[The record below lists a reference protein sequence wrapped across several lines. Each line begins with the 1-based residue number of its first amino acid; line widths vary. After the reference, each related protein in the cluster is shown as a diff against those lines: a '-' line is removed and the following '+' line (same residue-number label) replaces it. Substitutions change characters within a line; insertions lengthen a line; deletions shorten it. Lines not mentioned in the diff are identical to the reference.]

1 MKKAFSLMEVMIA
14 VSLLS
19 VVVFALFQIKS
30 NNIFILSKATQESKN
45 KEYLMMAMDTKEYS
59 KRNKNVYLDR
69 LYSINDD
76 DLRREFKQIKIKIKD
91 EILDTQVFKAD
102 NFSLEVKEFKTTYSF
117 ENGIKKDIYRFKLN
131 L

>member
-1 MKKAFSLMEVMIA
+1 MEVMIA

-45 KEYLMMAMDTKEYS
+45 KEYLMMAMDTTEYS

-91 EILDTQVFKAD
+91 ETLDTQVFKAD